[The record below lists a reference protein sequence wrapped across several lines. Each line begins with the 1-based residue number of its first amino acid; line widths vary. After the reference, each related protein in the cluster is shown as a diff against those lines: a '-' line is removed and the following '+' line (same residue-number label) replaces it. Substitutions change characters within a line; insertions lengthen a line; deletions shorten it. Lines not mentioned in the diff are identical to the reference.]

1 LVPSADDSET
11 GTQCYLKLTGATR
24 ASAVRVGTDVSFR
37 CRSCGHSELDT
48 VLDLGLSP
56 LANNLVIASEQE
68 SADERFPLETV
79 FCQRCA
85 LVQITVTVPPE
96 ILFRHYRYFS
106 SVSETLVGHAR
117 SLVDSVLASR
127 TLDSESLVIELASN
141 DGYLLQNY
149 VEKGVPVLGI
159 DPAKNIAEVARERGI
174 PTLAEF
180 FSITLARELASEG
193 KTADVVHANNVL
205 AHVADTNG
213 FVEGIRTLLK
223 PTGVAVIE
231 VPYVRDLIEK
241 CEFDTIYHEHLC
253 YFSVSSLRALFQ
265 RHGLAIVAAERVSI
279 HGGSLR
285 VWIAH
290 EAHAQVAAS
299 VGELLEQERR
309 GGIDRY
315 PFYQGFG
322 RRVQRL
328 RSDVRS
334 LVMRLHGEGRRLWG
348 YGAAAKATVL
358 LNYFD
363 IGSDLI
369 ECVAD
374 LSPHKQGCLIPGVR
388 IPIVSPDRLTDDP
401 DYLLLLAWNFA
412 DEIMRQQSAYRARGG
427 KFIIPVPE
435 LRIV

>member
-1 LVPSADDSET
+1 
-11 GTQCYLKLTGATR
+11 
-24 ASAVRVGTDVSFR
+24 
-37 CRSCGHSELDT
+37 
-48 VLDLGLSP
+48 LSP
-56 LANNLVIASEQE
+56 LANNLPTATELG

-79 FCQRCA
+79 FCERCT

-106 SVSETLVGHAR
+106 SVSETLVRHAR
-117 SLVDSVLASR
+117 DLVDRVLTSRALDSQSLVL
-127 TLDSESLVIELASN
+127 EIASN

-149 VEKGVPVLGI
+149 VEKGIPVLGV
-159 DPAKNIAEVARERGI
+159 DPAENIAEVARRRDV

-180 FSITLARELASEG
+180 FSNTLARQLASEG

-213 FVEGIRTLLK
+213 FVEGIRTVLK
-223 PTGVAVIE
+223 PNGVAVIE

-253 YFSVSSLRALFQ
+253 YFSVSSLRSLFL
-265 RHGLAIVAAERVSI
+265 RHGLALVGAERVSI

-290 EAHAQVAAS
+290 EQNAQTMPGVE
-299 VGELLEQERR
+299 ELLEQERR
-309 GGIDRY
+309 AGVDQYR
-315 PFYQGFG
+315 FYQDFG
-322 RRVQRL
+322 QRVQAL
-328 RSDVRS
+328 RSAVRA
-334 LVMRLHGEGRRLWG
+334 LVTQLHADGRRLWG

-363 IGSDLI
+363 IGPDLL

-374 LSPHKQGCLIPGVR
+374 LSPHKQGCVIPGIR
-388 IPIVSPDRLTDDP
+388 IPIVSPDRLTEDP

>member
-1 LVPSADDSET
+1 M
-11 GTQCYLKLTGATR
+11 
-24 ASAVRVGTDVSFR
+24 
-37 CRSCGHSELDT
+37 
-48 VLDLGLSP
+48 SP
-56 LANNLVIASEQE
+56 LANNLPTATELG

-79 FCQRCA
+79 FCERCT

-106 SVSETLVGHAR
+106 SVSETLVRHAR
-117 SLVDSVLASR
+117 DLVDRVLTSRALDSQSLVL
-127 TLDSESLVIELASN
+127 EIASN

-149 VEKGVPVLGI
+149 VEKGIPVLGV
-159 DPAKNIAEVARERGI
+159 DPAENIAEVARRRDV

-180 FSITLARELASEG
+180 FSNTLARQLASEG

-213 FVEGIRTLLK
+213 FVEGIRTVLK
-223 PTGVAVIE
+223 PNGVAVIE

-253 YFSVSSLRALFQ
+253 YFSVSSLRSLFL
-265 RHGLAIVAAERVSI
+265 RHGLALVGAERVSI

-290 EAHAQVAAS
+290 EQNAQTMPGVE
-299 VGELLEQERR
+299 ELLEQERR
-309 GGIDRY
+309 AGVDQYR
-315 PFYQGFG
+315 FYQDFG
-322 RRVQRL
+322 QRVQAL
-328 RSDVRS
+328 RSAVRA
-334 LVMRLHGEGRRLWG
+334 LVTQLHADGRRLWG

-363 IGSDLI
+363 IGPDLL

-374 LSPHKQGCLIPGVR
+374 LSPHKQGCVIPGIR
-388 IPIVSPDRLTDDP
+388 IPIVSPDRLTEDP

>member
-1 LVPSADDSET
+1 
-11 GTQCYLKLTGATR
+11 
-24 ASAVRVGTDVSFR
+24 VGFR
-37 CRSCGHSELDT
+37 CRSCGHSSLDT
-48 VLDLGLSP
+48 VLNLGLSP
-56 LANNLVIASEQE
+56 LANNLVTASEQG

-79 FCQRCA
+79 FCERCA

-106 SVSETLVGHAR
+106 SVSETLVRHAR
-117 SLVDSVLASR
+117 DLVDRVLTSR
-127 TLDSESLVIELASN
+127 VLDSESLVLEIASN
-141 DGYLLQNY
+141 DGYLLRNY
-149 VEKGVPVLGI
+149 VEKGIPVLGV
-159 DPAKNIAEVARERGI
+159 DPAENIAEVARGRGV

-180 FSITLARELASEG
+180 FSNTFARQLASEG

-213 FVEGIRTLLK
+213 FVEGIRTILK
-223 PTGVAVIE
+223 PNGVAVIE

-253 YFSVSSLRALFQ
+253 YFSVSSLRSLFL
-265 RHGLAIVAAERVSI
+265 RHGLALVAAECVPI

-290 EAHAQVAAS
+290 EEHAHAAPGVE
-299 VGELLEQERR
+299 ELLEQER
-309 GGIDRY
+309 GGGVDHYR
-315 PFYQGFG
+315 FYQDFG
-322 RRVQRL
+322 ERVQRL
-328 RSDVRS
+328 RAAVRAR
-334 LVMRLHGEGRRLWG
+334 VTQLHADGRRLWG

-363 IGSDLI
+363 IGPDLL

-388 IPIVSPDRLTDDP
+388 IPIVSPDRLTEDP

>member
-1 LVPSADDSET
+1 
-11 GTQCYLKLTGATR
+11 
-24 ASAVRVGTDVSFR
+24 VGFL
-37 CRSCGHSELDT
+37 CRSCGHSSLAT

-56 LANNLVIASEQE
+56 LANNLPTASELGGT
-68 SADERFPLETV
+68 DERFPLETV
-79 FCQRCA
+79 FCERCA

-106 SVSETLVGHAR
+106 SVSETLVRHAR
-117 SLVDSVLASR
+117 NLVDRVLTLRPLDSKSLVL
-127 TLDSESLVIELASN
+127 EIASN
-141 DGYLLQNY
+141 DGYLLHNY
-149 VEKGVPVLGI
+149 VEKCIPVLGV
-159 DPAKNIAEVARERGI
+159 DPAENIAEVARGRGV

-180 FSITLARELASEG
+180 FSNTLARQLASEG

-213 FVEGIRTLLK
+213 FVEGIRTILK
-223 PTGVAVIE
+223 PKGVAVIE

-253 YFSVSSLRALFQ
+253 YFSVSSLRSLFL
-265 RHGLAIVAAERVSI
+265 RHGLALVGAERVSI

-290 EAHAQVAAS
+290 QEHARITPGV
-299 VGELLEQERR
+299 EDLLEQERS
-309 GGIDRY
+309 GGVDRY
-315 PFYQGFG
+315 HFYQDFG
-322 RRVQRL
+322 QRVQRL
-328 RSDVRS
+328 RTTVRS
-334 LVMRLHGEGRRLWG
+334 RVTQLHADGRRLWG

-363 IGSDLI
+363 IGPDLV

-388 IPIVSPDRLTDDP
+388 IPIVSPDRLSEDP

>member
-1 LVPSADDSET
+1 V
-11 GTQCYLKLTGATR
+11 C
-24 ASAVRVGTDVSFR
+24 VGTDVAFR
-37 CRSCGHSELDT
+37 CRSCGHSSLET

-56 LANNLVIASEQE
+56 LANNLPTASELGT
-68 SADERFPLETV
+68 ADERFPLETV
-79 FCQRCA
+79 FCERCA

-106 SVSETLVGHAR
+106 SVSETLVRHAR
-117 SLVDSVLASR
+117 DLVDRVLASR
-127 TLDSESLVIELASN
+127 TLDSESLVLEIASN
-141 DGYLLQNY
+141 DGYLLQSY
-149 VEKGVPVLGI
+149 VQKGIPVLGV
-159 DPAKNIAEVARERGI
+159 DPAENIAEVARGRGV

-180 FSITLARELASEG
+180 FSDTLARQLASEG

-213 FVEGIRTLLK
+213 FVEGIRTILK
-223 PTGVAVIE
+223 PKGVAVIE

-253 YFSVSSLRALFQ
+253 YFSVSSLRSLFL
-265 RHGLAIVAAERVSI
+265 RHGLALVGAERVSI

-290 EAHAQVAAS
+290 QEHARITPGV
-299 VGELLEQERR
+299 EDLLEQERS
-309 GGIDRY
+309 GGVDRY
-315 PFYQGFG
+315 HFYQDFG
-322 RRVQRL
+322 QRVQRL
-328 RSDVRS
+328 RTAVRS
-334 LVMRLHGEGRRLWG
+334 RVTRLHADGRRLWG

-363 IGSDLI
+363 IGSDIL

-388 IPIVSPDRLTDDP
+388 IPIVSPDRLTEDP

>member
-1 LVPSADDSET
+1 M
-11 GTQCYLKLTGATR
+11 
-24 ASAVRVGTDVSFR
+24 
-37 CRSCGHSELDT
+37 
-48 VLDLGLSP
+48 LDLGLSP
-56 LANNLVIASEQE
+56 LANRLLTSSELDGV
-68 SADERFPLETV
+68 DERFPLETV
-79 FCQRCA
+79 FCERCT
-85 LVQITVTVPPE
+85 LVQITVTVPPD

-106 SVSETLVGHAR
+106 SVSETLVRHAR
-117 SLVDSVLASR
+117 DLVDRVLAAR
-127 TLDSESLVIELASN
+127 ALDSKSMVLEIASN

-149 VEKGVPVLGI
+149 VEKGIPVLGV
-159 DPAKNIAEVARERGI
+159 DPAENIAEVARGRGI

-180 FSITLARELASEG
+180 FSNTLARQLASEG
-193 KTADVVHANNVL
+193 KAADVVHANNVL

-213 FVEGIRTLLK
+213 FVEGLRTVLK

-253 YFSVSSLRALFQ
+253 YFSVSSLRSLFL
-265 RHGLAIVAAERVSI
+265 RHGLAMVAAERVPI

-285 VWIAH
+285 VWVAH
-290 EAHAQVAAS
+290 EEHAQTTPGV
-299 VGELLEQERR
+299 EQLLEQERS
-309 GGIDRY
+309 GGVDQYR
-315 PFYQGFG
+315 FYQDFG
-322 RRVQRL
+322 QRVHKL
-328 RSDVRS
+328 RSAVRS
-334 LVMRLHGEGRRLWG
+334 LVTQLHGDGRRLWG

-363 IGSDLI
+363 IGPDLL

-388 IPIVSPDRLTDDP
+388 IPIVSPDRLGEDP

-412 DEIMRQQSAYRARGG
+412 DEIMKQQSAYRARGG

>member
-1 LVPSADDSET
+1 
-11 GTQCYLKLTGATR
+11 
-24 ASAVRVGTDVSFR
+24 VGFR
-37 CRSCGHSELDT
+37 CRSCAHSQLET

-56 LANNLVIASEQE
+56 LANRLLTASDLDAAE
-68 SADERFPLETV
+68 ERFPLETV
-79 FCQRCA
+79 FCERCA

-117 SLVDSVLASR
+117 DLVDRVLTSR
-127 TLDSESLVIELASN
+127 ALDSESLVVEIASN
-141 DGYLLQNY
+141 DGYLLQHY
-149 VEKGVPVLGI
+149 VKKGIPVLGV
-159 DPAKNIAEVARERGI
+159 DPAENIAEVARGRGI
-174 PTLAEF
+174 PTRAEF
-180 FSITLARELASEG
+180 FSSTFARQLASEG

-213 FVEGIRTLLK
+213 FVEGLRAVLK

-253 YFSVSSLRALFQ
+253 YFSVSSLQSLFL
-265 RHGLAIVAAERVSI
+265 RHGLDLVAAERVPI

-290 EAHAQVAAS
+290 QEHAQVAPG
-299 VGELLEQERR
+299 VGELLEQEH
-309 GGIDRY
+309 GGGVDQYR
-315 PFYQGFG
+315 FYQDFG
-322 RRVQRL
+322 QRVQRL
-328 RSDVRS
+328 RTVVRS
-334 LVMRLHGEGRRLWG
+334 LLAQLHADGRRLWG

-363 IGSDLI
+363 IGPDLL

-388 IPIVSPDRLTDDP
+388 IPIVSPDRLSEDP

-427 KFIIPVPE
+427 KFIVPVPE
-435 LRIV
+435 VRVV

>member
-1 LVPSADDSET
+1 M
-11 GTQCYLKLTGATR
+11 G
-24 ASAVRVGTDVSFR
+24 FR
-37 CRSCGHSELDT
+37 CRSCGHSELET

-56 LANNLVIASEQE
+56 LANNLVTANELG

-79 FCQRCA
+79 FCERCA

-106 SVSETLVGHAR
+106 SVSETLVRHAR
-117 SLVDSVLASR
+117 GLVDSVLTSR
-127 TLDSESLVIELASN
+127 PLDSESLVLEIASN
-141 DGYLLQNY
+141 DGYLLKNY
-149 VEKGVPVLGI
+149 VEKGIPVLGV
-159 DPAKNIAEVARERGI
+159 DPAENIAEVARGRGV

-180 FSITLARELASEG
+180 FSSTLARQLASEG

-213 FVEGIRTLLK
+213 FVEGIRTILK

-253 YFSVSSLRALFQ
+253 YFSVSSLRSLFL
-265 RHGLAIVAAERVSI
+265 RHGLALVGAERVSI

-290 EAHAQVAAS
+290 EEHAQVA
-299 VGELLEQERR
+299 VGVEELLAQERR
-309 GGIDRY
+309 GGVDRY
-315 PFYQGFG
+315 PFYQDFG
-322 RRVQRL
+322 QRVQRL

-334 LVMRLHGEGRRLWG
+334 LVTQLHGEGRRLWG

-363 IGSDLI
+363 IGAEVL

-388 IPIVSPDRLTDDP
+388 IPIVSPDRLSEDP

-412 DEIMRQQSAYRARGG
+412 DEIMGQQSAYRARGG